1 MSQNPFQIIRPTDK
15 PPETLRKEVMSSV
28 KLVMLLMRFVQLFMA
43 DYASSL
49 FDKVRLLG
57 DDRKDTGRKTGR
69 NGPPD

>member
-15 PPETLRKEVMSSV
+15 PPETIRKEVMSSV

-57 DDRKDTGRKTGR
+57 PSDTHPKKNGGPGTDR
-69 NGPPD
+69 